1 VDGRVLVTG
10 AAGLAGSHLV
20 RRLHAGGRP
29 VRALVRPRGDVSRLE
44 GLAVEVVEADVR
56 DAASVARAMRGV
68 DVVVHAAASFRKES
82 VARTEFLEVNR
93 DAVGVVIRA
102 ARDAGVRRVVHVS
115 TVGVH
120 GAVARPPAD
129 ESAPLEPGDA
139 YQRSKL
145 EGENLARRE
154 FERGGVEG
162 VIVRPV
168 GIYGPGDT
176 RFLKM
181 FRLIA
186 RGRFVLF
193 GGGRVLY
200 HLTWVEDL
208 AAGLELAALHPA
220 AAGETFILGG
230 AEYVTLE
237 TFARLV
243 AEALGARPPR
253 LKLPVWPL
261 YVAGAAC
268 EAVCRPL
275 GIEPP
280 LYRRRVDFFRK
291 DRAFSIEKARRVLG
305 YAPRVPL
312 AEGLRRTAAWYRARR
327 WI

>member
-1 VDGRVLVTG
+1 MDGRILVTG

-20 RRLHAGGRP
+20 RRLHAGGRS
-29 VRALVRPRGDVSRLE
+29 VRALVRPRGDLARLE
-44 GLAVEVVEADVR
+44 GLPVEIVEADVR
-56 DAASVARAMRGV
+56 DAVAVARAMRGV
-68 DVVVHAAASFRKES
+68 EIVVHAAASFRREG
-82 VARTEFLEVNR
+82 VARSEFTEVNR

-102 ARDAGVRRVVHVS
+102 ARGADVRRVVHVS

-120 GAVARPPAD
+120 GAVKRPPAD
-129 ESAPLEPGDA
+129 ENAPLEPGDA

-145 EGENLARRE
+145 EGEIVAREE
-154 FERGGVEG
+154 FAKGGMQG

-168 GIYGPGDT
+168 GVYGPGDT

-181 FRLIA
+181 FRLVA

-200 HLTWVEDL
+200 HLTYVEDL

-230 AEYVTLE
+230 PEFVTLE

-243 AEALGARPPR
+243 ADAVGARPPR

-261 YVAGAAC
+261 TIAGAAC
-268 EAVCRPL
+268 EAICRPL

-280 LYRRRVDFFRK
+280 IYRRRVDFFRK
-291 DRAFSIEKARRVLG
+291 DRAFSIEKARRLLG
-305 YAPRVPL
+305 YSPTVSL
-312 AEGLRRTAAWYRARR
+312 ADGLRRTADWYRSRNLL
-327 WI
+327 